1 MPDVNVVEI
10 IVQSPSVPQ
19 LVEVI
24 MRGLQGP
31 EGTIGYEGAY
41 SSGTAYSANDIITYQ
56 GSSWVALQETTGH
69 APPTLPTTSNSYWSL
84 LSAKGDPG
92 TDGDDG
98 NAATI
103 EVGTVTTIASGEPA
117 TVTNVGTSAA
127 AVFNFEIPQGPTGET
142 GNTGETGAPGPA
154 NSLSIGT
161 VESGADA
168 TASITGTSP
177 SQTLNL
183 VLPKGDTGP
192 QGTIQSTKG
201 DYSADT
207 AYAEGDVVLNQG
219 SSWVALVAGTGHAPP
234 TLPSTANTYWQLIA
248 QKGTDGSGDVTGP
261 SSAANANIAVFDGT
275 DGKTIKDG
283 GSAISAL
290 MQADFSNA
298 TGTLSDARLPS
309 RLATTV
315 QTGSGAAGIAD
326 YNSAIINGWY
336 LAAPTSANKPTGMG
350 YAFLRVEAAANGII
364 SQTAFDING
373 VSETDTKT
381 WRRDDKSGAWGAWYR
396 LRLSEAEQ
404 QALWDARYVKVDDAA
419 ELNWSAISTVAIGG
433 SPSEIVFDDL
443 DCEEIKFTIKTATPS
458 ASDALWVATSTNN
471 GVSWQNV
478 GALTNAG
485 TSSLSGSLLMT
496 GLKLG
501 NLTGLSQVST
511 GSLPRSSNTTYT
523 LSASRGAP
531 INAIRFY
538 WNGGAYFTSAG
549 SIEVQT
555 R

>member
-10 IVQSPSVPQ
+10 IVQSPSAPQ

-298 TGTLSDARLPS
+298 TGTLSDARLPA
-309 RLATTV
+309 RLGLLATNVTNW
-315 QTGSGAAGIAD
+315 
-326 YNSAIINGWY
+326 NSAINNGWY
-336 LAAPTSANKPTGMG
+336 SSAPAATNSPEAIYLIGEVK
-350 YAFLRVEAAANGII
+350 AFSSSYI
-364 SQTAFDING
+364 SQTVHAFDASATLGNTH
-373 VSETDTKT
+373 S
-381 WRRDDKSGAWGAWYR
+381 WRREMKGGTWLAWYR

-404 QALWDARYVKVDDAA
+404 QALWDARYVKVDEAA
-419 ELNWSAISTVAIGG
+419 ELNWSAISTTTISG